1 MTPASPF
8 SDTIFAL
15 ASGRGR
21 AGIAVVRVSGPDA
34 GDALSR
40 LMGTDTPPAPR
51 LATRAKFSDP
61 DTGDV
66 LDDGLGLWFPAPASF
81 TGEDV
86 AELHVHGGPAVI
98 AALLSTLGR
107 IKGLRP
113 ADAGEFS
120 RRAFELGKLD
130 LTSAEGLADL
140 IEAETEAQRRQA
152 QRQAGG
158 ELARLYEDWR
168 SRLVRL
174 LAYMEA
180 DMDFTDED
188 LPDSLMA
195 EALTAATVLDA
206 DIETHLNDNHRA
218 ERLRDGLSLAII
230 GPPNAGKSSLLNLLA
245 RRDAAIVSDIAGTT
259 RDVIEVHL
267 DLGGYPLII
276 ADTAGLRDVEGN
288 EVEGEGVRRSRQRAA
303 HADLKLAVLDASAAV
318 PDPETVA
325 LINDSPADTLV
336 VYNKGDLG
344 DAPDAGPDGLTVS
357 VKTGDGIE
365 TLMADFERA
374 VSERLESTGGPAP
387 TRERHRRA
395 LEDCRAAL
403 ARAQSSD
410 GIELAAEDL
419 RLAARA
425 LGSITGRIDVED
437 LLDVIFGE
445 FCIGK

>member
-174 LAYMEA
+174 LA
-180 DMDFTDED
+180 
-188 LPDSLMA
+188 
-195 EALTAATVLDA
+195 
-206 DIETHLNDNHRA
+206 
-218 ERLRDGLSLAII
+218 
-230 GPPNAGKSSLLNLLA
+230 
-245 RRDAAIVSDIAGTT
+245 
-259 RDVIEVHL
+259 
-267 DLGGYPLII
+267 
-276 ADTAGLRDVEGN
+276 
-288 EVEGEGVRRSRQRAA
+288 
-303 HADLKLAVLDASAAV
+303 
-318 PDPETVA
+318 
-325 LINDSPADTLV
+325 
-336 VYNKGDLG
+336 
-344 DAPDAGPDGLTVS
+344 
-357 VKTGDGIE
+357 
-365 TLMADFERA
+365 
-374 VSERLESTGGPAP
+374 
-387 TRERHRRA
+387 
-395 LEDCRAAL
+395 
-403 ARAQSSD
+403 
-410 GIELAAEDL
+410 
-419 RLAARA
+419 
-425 LGSITGRIDVED
+425 
-437 LLDVIFGE
+437 
-445 FCIGK
+445 